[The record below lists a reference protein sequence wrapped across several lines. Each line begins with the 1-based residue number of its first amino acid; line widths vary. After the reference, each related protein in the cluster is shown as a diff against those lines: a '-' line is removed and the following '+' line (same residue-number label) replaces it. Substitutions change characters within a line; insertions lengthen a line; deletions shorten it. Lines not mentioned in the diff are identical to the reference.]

1 MAFEYRIIDSVS
13 NLLFSYDKIIK
24 APNDILERDNF
35 NKIYTETESL
45 LLVLDKNIVSYE
57 SRIAFSAL
65 KNSIDSIL
73 SDIKFGLKSLDEG
86 NYLEAINR
94 QTEAY
99 SKKEFI
105 KDNTSNLIL
114 KELKYLTNLQL
125 EIEKIGNLSQ
135 FFAILLVLI
144 IVFACIWYAI
154 SFSNKF
160 VAPIVGLTDL
170 AKKIK
175 EGNFDVLFDEKKVK
189 DNDEVSV
196 LTNSF
201 NSMIL
206 HIKNDIQELRKNN
219 LEIKDSRDKL
229 EEEKQKLQKY
239 LNVAGIV
246 VLIFDSN
253 NNVFLINKKG
263 CEIFG
268 IKASEIIGKNWVK
281 KHVIEKDQEKT
292 GTILSFI
299 FNSNTPVETFENVVV
314 AKDKSLKN
322 IVWRFSSLE
331 NKNGATQAILAT
343 GVDVTELNK
352 AKVTIDQ
359 LKELDKLKNEVLN
372 IATHELKTP
381 LVSIIGLSEVM
392 KTQPKTIPEEY
403 QTYISIINKEGNKL
417 ANLIKTM
424 LTANRN
430 EISKA
435 SVNKEK
441 IDLIS
446 LIQSFKTSLDVL
458 VKKTDSKINFDLKES
473 QIIIESDKA
482 KISQVIYNLV
492 DNAIKY
498 GIHGQT
504 ITLSLSILNKDY
516 VKVEIKNEG
525 KGIPKS
531 IQKNLFLKFSQLE
544 PSLSRSQDGMGL
556 GLYICR
562 QNIEALG
569 GQIGVESELDQ
580 GAKFYFTLPLISI

>member
-1 MAFEYRIIDSVS
+1 M
-13 NLLFSYDKIIK
+13 
-24 APNDILERDNF
+24 
-35 NKIYTETESL
+35 
-45 LLVLDKNIVSYE
+45 
-57 SRIAFSAL
+57 
-65 KNSIDSIL
+65 
-73 SDIKFGLKSLDEG
+73 FG
-86 NYLEAINR
+86 
-94 QTEAY
+94 
-99 SKKEFI
+99 
-105 KDNTSNLIL
+105 
-114 KELKYLTNLQL
+114 
-125 EIEKIGNLSQ
+125 
-135 FFAILLVLI
+135 V
-144 IVFACIWYAI
+144 
-154 SFSNKF
+154 
-160 VAPIVGLTDL
+160 
-170 AKKIK
+170 
-175 EGNFDVLFDEKKVK
+175 
-189 DNDEVSV
+189 
-196 LTNSF
+196 
-201 NSMIL
+201 
-206 HIKNDIQELRKNN
+206 
-219 LEIKDSRDKL
+219 
-229 EEEKQKLQKY
+229 
-239 LNVAGIV
+239 
-246 VLIFDSN
+246 
-253 NNVFLINKKG
+253 
-263 CEIFG
+263 
-268 IKASEIIGKNWVK
+268 
-281 KHVIEKDQEKT
+281 
-292 GTILSFI
+292 
-299 FNSNTPVETFENVVV
+299 
-314 AKDKSLKN
+314 
-322 IVWRFSSLE
+322 FSSLE
-331 NKNGATQAILAT
+331 NKNGAAQAILAT

-403 QTYISIINKEGNKL
+403 QAYISIINKEGTKL

-441 IDLIS
+441 IDLVS

-458 VKKTDSKINFDLKES
+458 VKKTDSKINFDLKEN

-498 GIHGQT
+498 GTYGQT

-525 KGIPKS
+525 KGIPKL

-569 GQIGVESELDQ
+569 GQIGVESELNQ